1 MTVKKIVLIRHGS
14 TALNS
19 SSNSSPDRIR
29 GWQDVPL
36 DDRGVIDAHKSATE
50 LKDMK
55 GVGAQ
60 RVTALFSSDLIRSSH
75 TAAIIAKD
83 TGIPF
88 SAQHISQLFR
98 PWNLGNFNGQDSKRA
113 APQINKYAENTPRV
127 RVPGGESFHD
137 FERRFFRGLAILCR
151 QPGLPA
157 LVTHYRCLCL
167 LESWAKAGYMPNG
180 SIDHVNFNK
189 QGEAPGHVK
198 DFDVPVERIPR

>member
-1 MTVKKIVLIRHGS
+1 MLKKIILIRHGS

-36 DDRGVIDAHKSATE
+36 DDRGVIDANKSAAE
-50 LKDMK
+50 LKDMRNAATAM
-55 GVGAQ
+55 G
-60 RVTALFSSDLIRSSH
+60 VTALFSSDLIRSSH

-98 PWNLGNFNGQDSKRA
+98 PWNLGNFNGQDSKKA
-113 APQINKYAENTPRV
+113 APQINKYAENTPQV
-127 RVPGGESFHD
+127 QVPGGESFHD